1 MADDLPPRDLRPA
14 TFNLRPTAE
23 GRTVCLFAGCV
34 MSTALAE
41 LDHATIRVF
50 RRAGYTVVATA
61 GQGCCGALNAHGG
74 DLDGMKR
81 LAKRNIAAFERDG
94 DAPIVVNSAGCG
106 AMLKDYAHH
115 FHDDP
120 RWADRARAF
129 AARVKDVT
137 EALAPGDLPFRR
149 PIETSVTYQEPCHLV
164 HAQRISKQPREL
176 LKAIPGLELR
186 EMREAALCCGS
197 AGVYNVTNPRESRQL
212 QGRKLD
218 NAAATGAE
226 TIVTANPGCYFQ
238 LQAGLTERGGTT
250 RVKHIVEL
258 LDEATTP

>member
-1 MADDLPPRDLRPA
+1 
-14 TFNLRPTAE
+14 
-23 GRTVCLFAGCV
+23 

-149 PIETSVTYQEPCHLV
+149 PIEASVTYQEPCHLV
-164 HAQRISKQPREL
+164 HAQRISRQPRAL
-176 LKAIPGLELR
+176 LRAIPGLELR

-226 TIVTANPGCYFQ
+226 TIVTANPGCYLQ
-238 LQAGLTERGGTT
+238 LGAGLTERGGTT